1 MIRKSSMRCCSEGEV
16 VDLLYVFTNGR
27 LHDLFYIV
35 IIITRGSLIFVD
47 FVPMGASFPRLEESS
62 KQKLVRRMIVT
73 DELNAIKA
81 AVEDGIVPGN
91 VLFRVN
97 GRFMLNF

>member
-1 MIRKSSMRCCSEGEV
+1 
-16 VDLLYVFTNGR
+16 
-27 LHDLFYIV
+27 
-35 IIITRGSLIFVD
+35 
-47 FVPMGASFPRLEESS
+47 MGASFPRLEESS